1 MTRGI
6 PATARR
12 SSQGKERR
20 LGKMV
25 MSRAFPF
32 VTIREEEWCARRE
45 ISGPMGVL
53 AFGDSSTWAIKDY
66 EDPTHVKKLAKASHK
81 PFEEREKEKKA
92 GLVSLKKV
100 LQAPSSKDKSRK
112 KSRGV
117 RELNPLSPPSSD
129 SNNPNFAPR
138 SAWPEGKFTIKYPK
152 GYDPELK
159 RFVKDHTGSAVV
171 VTKLPAAVRR
181 RLEDEAKAREEA
193 EAKARKEAAAVLNL
207 DEEYL
212 EKVRVQTETAKG
224 RRRKFGQAASTSVKS
239 TSTPPAPVPVEKAA
253 PDPALLASV
262 GVDDGYMA
270 KLAEQEAARRAV
282 KEARAAKA
290 KAAAQSAVRLRQAAR
305 TAVRESDPEMATY
318 AREYADRAR
327 EQAEQRAMVAA
338 SRKAVAEAAAV
349 TVNNKGGGGKRRRKR
364 Q

>member
-1 MTRGI
+1 MRENI
-6 PATARR
+6 I
-12 SSQGKERR
+12 
-20 LGKMV
+20 

-32 VTIREEEWCARRE
+32 VRIREEEWCARRE

-112 KSRGV
+112 KSKSRGV

-129 SNNPNFAPR
+129 INSNPNFAPR

-212 EKVRVQTETAKG
+212 EKVRLQTETAKG
-224 RRRKFGQAASTSVKS
+224 RRRKFGQAASASVKS
-239 TSTPPAPVPVEKAA
+239 TSAPPAPAPVEKAA

-290 KAAAQSAVRLRQAAR
+290 KAAAQSAVRLIEAAR

-318 AREYADRAR
+318 AREYSDRAR

-338 SRKAVAEAAAV
+338 SRKAAAEAAAV
-349 TVNNKGGGGKRRRKR
+349 TVTNKGGGGKRRRKGNNR
-364 Q
+364 

>member
-1 MTRGI
+1 MKFRQPHVEAVRAGRGVWQNHHQ
-6 PATARR
+6 
-12 SSQGKERR
+12 S
-20 LGKMV
+20 
-25 MSRAFPF
+25 AFPF
-32 VTIREEEWCARRE
+32 VRIREEEWPARRE

-100 LQAPSSKDKSRK
+100 LQAPSSKAKSR
-112 KSRGV
+112 SRGV
-117 RELNPLSPPSSD
+117 RGDLNPLSPPSSD
-129 SNNPNFAPR
+129 INSNPNFAPR

-152 GYDPELK
+152 GYDPELR

-212 EKVRVQTETAKG
+212 EKVRLQTETAKG
-224 RRRKFGQAASTSVKS
+224 RRRKFGQAASASAKSV
-239 TSTPPAPVPVEKAA
+239 PAPAAPAPVEKAA

-290 KAAAQSAVRLRQAAR
+290 KASAQSAVRLIEAAR

-318 AREYADRAR
+318 AREYADRAL

-338 SRKAVAEAAAV
+338 SRKAAAEAAAV

>member
-1 MTRGI
+1 
-6 PATARR
+6 
-12 SSQGKERR
+12 
-20 LGKMV
+20 
-25 MSRAFPF
+25 
-32 VTIREEEWCARRE
+32 
-45 ISGPMGVL
+45 MGVL

-100 LQAPSSKDKSRK
+100 LQAPSSKDKSR
-112 KSRGV
+112 SRGV
-117 RELNPLSPPSSD
+117 RGDLNPLSPPSSD
-129 SNNPNFAPR
+129 INSNPNFAPR

-152 GYDPELK
+152 GYDPELR

-193 EAKARKEAAAVLNL
+193 AAVLNL

-212 EKVRVQTETAKG
+212 EKVRLQTETAKG
-224 RRRKFGQAASTSVKS
+224 RRRKFGQAASASVKS
-239 TSTPPAPVPVEKAA
+239 TSAPPAPAPVEKAA

-290 KAAAQSAVRLRQAAR
+290 KAAAQSAVRLIEAAR

-338 SRKAVAEAAAV
+338 SRKAAAEAAAV
-349 TVNNKGGGGKRRRKR
+349 TVTNKGGGGKRRRKGNNR
-364 Q
+364 

>member
-224 RRRKFGQAASTSVKS
+224 RRRKFGQAASASAKSV
-239 TSTPPAPVPVEKAA
+239 PAPAAPAPVEKAA

-318 AREYADRAR
+318 AREYADRAL

>member
-1 MTRGI
+1 MRENI
-6 PATARR
+6 I
-12 SSQGKERR
+12 
-20 LGKMV
+20 

-32 VTIREEEWCARRE
+32 VRIREEEWCARRE

-112 KSRGV
+112 KSKSRGV
-117 RELNPLSPPSSD
+117 RELNPLSPPSNSD
-129 SNNPNFAPR
+129 SNPNFAPR

-152 GYDPELK
+152 GYDPELR

-171 VTKLPAAVRR
+171 VTKLPAAVRQ

-193 EAKARKEAAAVLNL
+193 EANARKEAAAVLNL

-212 EKVRVQTETAKG
+212 EKVRLQTETAKG
-224 RRRKFGQAASTSVKS
+224 RRRKFGQAASASVKS
-239 TSTPPAPVPVEKAA
+239 TSAPPAPAPVEKAA

-290 KAAAQSAVRLRQAAR
+290 KAGRSIGGTTDRSGAHSCARVGSGDGDVREGVRGPRQGTGGAARDGRGVAQSRRGGCRGHGHQQGRRGQAPA
-305 TAVRESDPEMATY
+305 
-318 AREYADRAR
+318 
-327 EQAEQRAMVAA
+327 
-338 SRKAVAEAAAV
+338 
-349 TVNNKGGGGKRRRKR
+349 
-364 Q
+364 

>member
-1 MTRGI
+1 MREKHHHESGFSIRQNQRGGVVR
-6 PATARR
+6 TKRD
-12 SSQGKERR
+12 
-20 LGKMV
+20 LG
-25 MSRAFPF
+25 A
-32 VTIREEEWCARRE
+32 
-45 ISGPMGVL
+45 MGVL

-117 RELNPLSPPSSD
+117 RDNLNPLPPLPSSD

-152 GYDPELK
+152 GYDPELR

-171 VTKLPAAVRR
+171 VTKLPAAVRQ

-193 EAKARKEAAAVLNL
+193 EANARKEAAAVLNL

-212 EKVRVQTETAKG
+212 EKVRC
-224 RRRKFGQAASTSVKS
+224 RRRRPRADEENLVKRH
-239 TSTPPAPVPVEKAA
+239 
-253 PDPALLASV
+253 
-262 GVDDGYMA
+262 
-270 KLAEQEAARRAV
+270 QH
-282 KEARAAKA
+282 
-290 KAAAQSAVRLRQAAR
+290 Q
-305 TAVRESDPEMATY
+305 
-318 AREYADRAR
+318 
-327 EQAEQRAMVAA
+327 
-338 SRKAVAEAAAV
+338 
-349 TVNNKGGGGKRRRKR
+349 
-364 Q
+364 

>member
-1 MTRGI
+1 MRENI
-6 PATARR
+6 I
-12 SSQGKERR
+12 
-20 LGKMV
+20 

-32 VTIREEEWCARRE
+32 VRIREEEWCARRE

-100 LQAPSSKDKSRK
+100 LQAPSSKSRK

-129 SNNPNFAPR
+129 INSNPNFAPR

-152 GYDPELK
+152 GYDPELR

-181 RLEDEAKAREEA
+181 RLEDDAKAREEA
-193 EAKARKEAAAVLNL
+193 EVNARKEAAAVLNL

-224 RRRKFGQAASTSVKS
+224 RRRKFGQAASASVKS
-239 TSTPPAPVPVEKAA
+239 TSAPPAPAPVEKAA

-290 KAAAQSAVRLRQAAR
+290 KAAAQSAVRLIEAAR
-305 TAVRESDPEMATY
+305 TAVCESDPEMATY

-338 SRKAVAEAAAV
+338 SRKAAAEAAAV
-349 TVNNKGGGGKRRRKR
+349 TVTNKGGGGKRRRKR